1 MTTYAKG
8 IKRGTEPRKNQTV
21 AIWCSEN
28 VFLTDSPLGAK
39 YQPGGHSDDIL
50 NDLQDPDVYE
60 SNTVG
65 HTGMGKSAIL
75 ECASCYVIA
84 QAPGPAGII
93 GQTDDTVKEWVD
105 TRAMKAWEKCEAVAA
120 LLPCGKDR
128 HDKTKSLINFK
139 HMPLSMGGA
148 NITNTQEKS
157 LRYTFGD
164 EVWAWKAGIIGEF
177 LKRHH
182 DRWNRKSMFL
192 AQGGSEGDD
201 WHTHVKDGL
210 EFDRA
215 FRCVECDHE
224 QVFLWEQVKYEK
236 IRDVNDDW
244 DWPAILPTVRYECAQ
259 CGERFDD
266 TARGRNRLTEKSFY
280 LCRHNAHVPGRIT
293 RYVPAM
299 ANPRI
304 HLFSLV
310 KEWLLAQ
317 DDLKN
322 GDSNKLRQFIQKR
335 LAQFW
340 VEKVETP
347 SLTTGGD
354 AYRKADFNA
363 GEKWEGEH
371 TRFLKIDVQKGH
383 FWAVIRSWK
392 IGNGAS
398 SRLLWEGKV
407 DTWQSLFDLQERFGI
422 ENRSVFIDGRY
433 EIDEVVR
440 QIVAHCGPKIE
451 DHWIILIG
459 QDNAKGYAFEVG
471 TPKRPKKVWRIYS
484 RWQNG
489 VTSRGQ
495 RFRTIHFSNL
505 RAKDALAG
513 FMALPGGEFGV
524 PVDLSK
530 NYIAQMQSET
540 KREITPG
547 NWRWEKIKPH
557 YHNHMWDCEVEG
569 MVGASIRGILRIE
582 IED

>member
-1 MTTYAKG
+1 MT
-8 IKRGTEPRKNQTV
+8 
-21 AIWCSEN
+21 
-28 VFLTDSPLGAK
+28 F
-39 YQPGGHSDDIL
+39 
-50 NDLQDPDVYE
+50 
-60 SNTVG
+60 
-65 HTGMGKSAIL
+65 
-75 ECASCYVIA
+75 
-84 QAPGPAGII
+84 
-93 GQTDDTVKEWVD
+93 
-105 TRAMKAWEKCEAVAA
+105 
-120 LLPCGKDR
+120 
-128 HDKTKSLINFK
+128 
-139 HMPLSMGGA
+139 
-148 NITNTQEKS
+148 
-157 LRYTFGD
+157 
-164 EVWAWKAGIIGEF
+164 
-177 LKRHH
+177 
-182 DRWNRKSMFL
+182 
-192 AQGGSEGDD
+192 
-201 WHTHVKDGL
+201 
-210 EFDRA
+210 
-215 FRCVECDHE
+215 
-224 QVFLWEQVKYEK
+224 
-236 IRDVNDDW
+236 
-244 DWPAILPTVRYECAQ
+244 
-259 CGERFDD
+259 
-266 TARGRNRLTEKSFY
+266 
-280 LCRHNAHVPGRIT
+280 PGRIT

-354 AYRKADFNA
+354 AYRKSDFNA

-383 FWAVIRSWK
+383 FWAVVRAWK

-440 QIVAHCGPKIE
+440 QIVAHCGPNVE
-451 DHWIILIG
+451 NHWIILIG

-513 FMALPGGEFGV
+513 FMALPDGAFGV

-569 MVGASIRGILRIE
+569 MVGASIRGILKIE
-582 IED
+582 IEE